1 LAYASI
7 IESSGYHGL
16 KMRAHAALIDELK
29 GDDVHC
35 TIAQLHN
42 CTIAQLHSRAFGRL
56 LLPALAKHQCLP
68 VKRLIRTGFLSN
80 TIWLQRSRTKK
91 REE

>member
-29 GDDVHC
+29 GDDVH
-35 TIAQLHN
+35 

>member
-1 LAYASI
+1 MAYASI

-42 CTIAQLHSRAFGRL
+42 CTIAQQRL
-56 LLPALAKHQCLP
+56 WAIVAASAGQAPML
-68 VKRLIRTGFLSN
+68 TGEAINTHRFLVEHDLVA
-80 TIWLQRSRTKK
+80 TL
-91 REE
+91 ED